1 MESLSG
7 VIMGDTT
14 VPAPDTVPATG
25 DPGDDT
31 ASRYRYQWKY
41 AAIVCCMLLDE
52 IQDVAEVFCEHHED
66 VLIKHVDGTFSGLQ
80 IKTRASTQE
89 VWKTSDDAAR
99 GSCARFAKLEA
110 EFPGRFRAFR
120 FLTNHPLYAAGN
132 GKDLRHVLQTIGSV
146 ASVSDLSGPVAKFL
160 TRVAS
165 EAGCTAEVAFTAL
178 SKTDTSDDLPKL
190 RDIEMRLVTTLT
202 EIWTRAADCSHAS
215 VVRVARSL
223 ASECERASSLAHQD
237 VLPAYLSATVDPAA
251 TELASRLAGK
261 RVDRSR
267 VLELLERGLNET
279 AALDGDPEE
288 CVEPGTGATDLLLKK
303 LDAGGFSAVSRN
315 SAKDLRDKADY
326 LGIVWTKKHGRAPG
340 LQRYGHVRSL
350 VLSDAGRA
358 FEATKNGGH
367 LFGLRMLSELRS
379 RFQQRRTEGSQ
390 LYECSNE
397 HLEGFA
403 YSLTS
408 ECKVQWSLDRP
419 WEVE

>member
-1 MESLSG
+1 MADLM
-7 VIMGDTT
+7 VR
-14 VPAPDTVPATG
+14 APDTVPETG

-31 ASRYRYQWKY
+31 ARRYRYQWTY

-52 IQDVAEVFCEHHED
+52 TEDVAEVFCEHHED

-80 IKTRASTQE
+80 IKTRESDQK
-89 VWKTSDDAAR
+89 VWKTSDDAVR
-99 GSCARFAKLEA
+99 SSCSRFAKLEA

-132 GKDLRHVLQTIGSV
+132 GQDLRHVLQTIRAV
-146 ASVSDLSGPVAKFL
+146 ASSVSDLSGPLARFL

-178 SKTDTSDDLPKL
+178 YKTDASDDLPKL
-190 RDIEMRLVTTLT
+190 PDIQMRLVTTLT
-202 EIWTRAADCSHAS
+202 GVWTRAADCSHAS
-215 VVRVARSL
+215 VVQAARSL
-223 ASECERASSLAHQD
+223 ASECGRASSLAHQE
-237 VLPAYLSATVDPAA
+237 VLPAYLPATVDPAG
-251 TELASRLAGK
+251 TELTARLAGK
-261 RVDRSR
+261 RLDRSR
-267 VLELLERGLNET
+267 VLELLDRGSNET
-279 AALDGDPEE
+279 AALDGDPEA
-288 CVEPGTGATDLLLKK
+288 CVEPGTGATALLLKK

-315 SAKDLRDKADY
+315 SAVDLRDKADY
-326 LGIVWTKKHGRAPG
+326 LGIVWTKKHGRTLG

-350 VLSDAGRA
+350 VLSDAARA
-358 FEATKNGGH
+358 YESTKNEGH
-367 LFGLRMLSELRS
+367 PFGLGMLSELRS
-379 RFQQRRTEGSQ
+379 RFQQRRTQGSQ

-419 WEVE
+419 WEAE